1 MPSLIRNKQ
10 LSTLI
15 KMENLI
21 GHNEKLLFGE
31 DNDRE
36 FVYQEYEIKEDGTKE
51 WVDVVVTIDD
61 FVDFMNVIEA
71 LIQDKKQASREVIAR
86 RNPDRHREYNRQW
99 SYNAYHNDPEK
110 RERMKA
116 YRRKY
121 YEEVLKPKR
130 QAERA
135 KKGLQNGQDS
145 L

>member
-10 LSTLI
+10 LATLI

-71 LIQDKKQASREVIAR
+71 LIQDKRQASQEVMAR

-121 YEEVLKPKR
+121 YEEVIKPKR

-135 KKGLQNGQDS
+135 KKGLKNGQDS